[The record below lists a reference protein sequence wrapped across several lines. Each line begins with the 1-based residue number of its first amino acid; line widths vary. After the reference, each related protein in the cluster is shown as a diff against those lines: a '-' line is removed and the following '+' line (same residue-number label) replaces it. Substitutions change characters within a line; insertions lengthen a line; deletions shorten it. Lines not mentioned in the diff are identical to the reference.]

1 MRGRVSGAT
10 GRGGRA
16 SAIDA
21 GARGWVLSGLNG
33 VGPVCRVAA
42 DQAWWPHWQ
51 GWALI
56 VSLHQRGVEYL
67 LHCIK
72 SKYNLLYLSEHK
84 HSIYSE
90 TNMDEVLDW
99 LQAQK
104 DPDDSFQALI
114 VEKIMEQVSG
124 SSFDRMKFDSWLAEV
139 VKTEEQEFIEQL
151 KNKNNVEN

>member
-1 MRGRVSGAT
+1 
-10 GRGGRA
+10 
-16 SAIDA
+16 
-21 GARGWVLSGLNG
+21 
-33 VGPVCRVAA
+33 
-42 DQAWWPHWQ
+42 
-51 GWALI
+51 
-56 VSLHQRGVEYL
+56 
-67 LHCIK
+67 
-72 SKYNLLYLSEHK
+72 
-84 HSIYSE
+84 
-90 TNMDEVLDW
+90 MDEVLDW